1 MSPSICGLVS
11 FISSEKLSAIIFR
24 IFFCPI
30 LLLLSFLHL
39 RYHMTDL
46 HTEFSVSITSL
57 FYIFPFVSLC
67 FLLNIFFQNIFQF
80 TKSLYQCLVCCLK
93 ILSFFFFFLVAL
105 VLCCCM
111 QASSSD
117 KWSHSS
123 LPCTGFSP
131 WCVLLS
137 QGTGSRCVGLSSCS
151 RQTWGLWCVALGHSG
166 FRVEA
171 HRLSSC

>member
-1 MSPSICGLVS
+1 MPRCNFLCIYPTWLCMSPSICGLVS

-46 HTEFSVSITSL
+46 HTEFSISITS

-93 ILSFFFFFLVAL
+93 ILSFFFFWLHWLFVAACRFSLVISGAIL
-105 VLCCCM
+105 HCRA
-111 QASSSD
+111 QAS
-117 KWSHSS
+117 HR
-123 LPCTGFSP
+123 GVFSCRGAQDP
-131 WCVLLS
+131 GVWAS
-137 QGTGSRCVGLSSCS
+137 A
-151 RQTWGLWCVALGHSG
+151 VA
-166 FRVEA
+166 A
-171 HRLSSC
+171 DRLRGCGVWL